1 MRFTKMHGVG
11 NDFIIFDLEEVEGAN
26 FPDLA
31 RKACDRHF
39 GVGADGILVSTPS
52 EIADLRMVYF
62 NSDGST
68 SEMCGNGIRCLARYA
83 RDRELI
89 EGDALTVETGAGVK
103 KVVLLGD
110 GSSRV
115 DMGPPE
121 FDSEVELQ
129 GFTFLRV
136 SMGNPHAVAFF
147 ESEKELEALD
157 LRKVGSP
164 VENDPLFP
172 ERTNVEFVHV
182 RGEHEVSMRIWER
195 GAGETLAS
203 GSGSCAAAVAA
214 VRRGVAKSPVRVVLD
229 GGAVEIEWDG
239 DGEPVYM
246 SGPAEY
252 VCEGELLL

>member
-11 NDFIIFDLEEVEGAN
+11 NDFIVLDPGEVADVSLPE
-26 FPDLA
+26 LA
-31 RKACDRHF
+31 RRICDRHF
-39 GVGADGILVSTPS
+39 GVGADGILVPTAS
-52 EIADLRMVYF
+52 EVADLKMVYL
-62 NSDGST
+62 NSDGSS

-83 RDRELI
+83 KDRGLV
-89 EGDALTVETGAGVK
+89 EGGALTVETGAGVK

-121 FDSEVELQ
+121 FGPEVELH

-136 SMGNPHAVAFF
+136 SMGNPHAVAFLG
-147 ESEKELEALD
+147 SEEEVEVLNLKEI
-157 LRKVGSP
+157 GPP

-172 ERTNVEFVHV
+172 ERTNVEFVYA
-182 RGEHEVSMRIWER
+182 RGEVRMRIWER

-203 GSGSCAAAVAA
+203 GSGACAAAVAA
-214 VRRGVAKSPVRVVLD
+214 VRRGLAESPVRVVLD
-229 GGAVEIEWDG
+229 GGLVEIEWAG

-246 SGPAEY
+246 TGPAEY
-252 VCEGELLL
+252 VCEGMLL